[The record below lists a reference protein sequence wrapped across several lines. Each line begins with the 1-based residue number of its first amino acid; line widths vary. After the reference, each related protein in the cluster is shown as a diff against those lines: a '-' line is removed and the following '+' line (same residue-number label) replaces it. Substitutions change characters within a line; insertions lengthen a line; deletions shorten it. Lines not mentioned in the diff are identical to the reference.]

1 MVVRPSR
8 DELQSGQGNLSV
20 QPANTGEAREPY
32 NQARGQPATASRDHV
47 ATLVLVQQRQE
58 RGQSVNLGMFLGETL
73 EEV

>member
-32 NQARGQPATASRDHV
+32 NQARGQPATAS
-47 ATLVLVQQRQE
+47 QE
-58 RGQSVNLGMFLGETL
+58 RGQSVNLGMFLEETL